1 MYVIHSGVQKWVM
14 LIYGIEKKS
23 KHGNNSFR
31 IKKKRKKEKN
41 KSKNTNYEGYY
52 KTSSSNIYVYYI
64 SAI

>member
-31 IKKKRKKEKN
+31 IKKKKKEREKQ
-41 KSKNTNYEGYY
+41 KQEY
-52 KTSSSNIYVYYI
+52 KLWRIL
-64 SAI
+64 